1 MVGSLPKKLS
11 VGVAGLGRIGRLHAE
26 VFFSKVENACLVAVM
41 DVIED
46 LAKGVASIYGVK
58 AYTDYQKMLADDEVE
73 AVVICTPTWLHKDM
87 IIQAAE
93 AGKHVF
99 TEKPMTVTVKEAD
112 EVLSKV
118 SKAGVKLQVGYMRRF
133 DYAFSQAKK
142 AIEEGSIGKPLVFIG
157 LARDPSA
164 PPGWAADP
172 KKSGGI
178 FLDMLSHDFDMARW
192 LMGSEVK
199 RVYVNGGAYLW
210 DEIKEK
216 GDLDVVNINFEFENG
231 ALGFIHGTRKN
242 TFGYY
247 LRTEVYG
254 SEGTVFVGAAADPM
268 YSIGTKDGMTYG
280 GYQWFM
286 KRFYDAYVEEDRHFA
301 EVVLED
307 KEPLI
312 SGIDGKRAVEI
323 AEACWKSV
331 KEKKPVDVF

>member
-1 MVGSLPKKLS
+1 MPKTIGI
-11 VGVAGLGRIGRLHAE
+11 GVAGLGRIGILHAE
-26 VFFSKVENACLVAVM
+26 VFFGKVEGARLVAVM

-46 LAKGVASIYGVK
+46 LAKKIAGKFGVK
-58 AYTDYQKMLADDEVE
+58 AYTDYQKMLADPEVD

-87 IIQAAE
+87 IVQAAE
-93 AGKHVF
+93 AGKHIF
-99 TEKPMTVTVKEAD
+99 TEKPMTVTVKEAE
-112 EVLSKV
+112 EVLAKV

-142 AIEEGSIGKPLVFIG
+142 AIEEGKIGKPLVFIG

-172 KKSGGI
+172 TKSGGI

-192 LMGSEVK
+192 LMGGEVK
-199 RVYVNGGAYLW
+199 KVYVSGGAYLW
-210 DEIKEK
+210 DEIREK
-216 GDLDVVNINFEFENG
+216 GDLDVVNINFEFDTG

-268 YSIGTKDGMTYG
+268 YYLGTSEGLTYG

-286 KRFYDAYVEEDRHFA
+286 KRFYDAYVEEDNHFIKCI
-301 EVVLED
+301 LED
-307 KEPLI
+307 KEPLV
-312 SGIDGKRAVEI
+312 SGEDGKKAVEI
-323 AEACWKSV
+323 AEACWRSV
-331 KEKKPVDVF
+331 KEGRPVVL